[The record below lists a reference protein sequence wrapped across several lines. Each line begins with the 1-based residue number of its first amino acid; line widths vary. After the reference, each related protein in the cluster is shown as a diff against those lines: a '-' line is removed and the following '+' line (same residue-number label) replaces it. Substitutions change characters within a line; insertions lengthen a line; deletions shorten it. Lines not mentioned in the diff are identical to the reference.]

1 MKRLSAYIGL
11 AVLTTAL
18 AACTGNGT
26 GSANFVPQNQARH
39 ATDVGGGVGP
49 TSTAFSTA
57 TDDAGGSAGPG
68 N

>member
-18 AACTGNGT
+18 AACTGNGS

-39 ATDVGGGVGP
+39 TTDAGGSHGP
-49 TSTAFSTA
+49 MSAASS
-57 TDDAGGSAGPG
+57 TDDAGGSSGPG
-68 N
+68 I